1 MKKAADKPL
10 DQLPITG
17 IPRKRGGKQPGA
29 GRPKGTTKVEPS
41 KAIRVPLSLL
51 PAIEKLIEEHK
62 NKLVECEGDY

>member
-1 MKKAADKPL
+1 MKKPIDKPL

-41 KAIRVPLSLL
+41 KAIRVPVALL
-51 PAIEKLIEEHK
+51 PEIEKLIEQYKGQGRAE
-62 NKLVECEGDY
+62 E